1 MVTIKRKYMM
11 RKIVFLSAAGFLSL
25 GVFAQS
31 KEYSIGT
38 TTVGITAGVNWNNI
52 NGKTATGDDLKN
64 QLKTGFNGGLNV
76 EFPLASGFYLQPGVE
91 YRQKGSE
98 LSNGNKLGL
107 SYIDIPVNFIYK
119 PLLGTGNMLIGF
131 GPYVGF
137 GIGGKVKSA
146 DGTERTVSFD
156 KDYSPSEAQDV
167 QFKKL
172 DAGANFLIGYEFKS
186 KLSAALK
193 AQLGLMD
200 INPDTNIPGDNTRY
214 RNTGFGLS
222 LGYRL

>member
-1 MVTIKRKYMM
+1 M
-11 RKIVFLSAAGFLSL
+11 RKMMFLSTAGLVSF

-31 KEYSIGT
+31 KKYVATAT
-38 TTVGITAGVNWNNI
+38 TFGITAGVNWNNI
-52 NGKTATGDDLKN
+52 NGKTATGDKLDNKM
-64 QLKTGFNGGLNV
+64 KTGFNGGVNV
-76 EFPLASGFYLQPGVE
+76 EFSVSNGFYLQPGVE

-98 LSNGNKLGL
+98 LKNGDKLVL

-119 PLLGTGNMLIGF
+119 PQLGMGSMLLGF

-137 GIGGKVKSA
+137 GINGKLKA
-146 DGTERTVSFD
+146 ANGTDRKVIFNNS
-156 KDYSPSEAQDV
+156 YSTNEAEDI

-172 DAGANFLIGYEFKS
+172 DAGANFMIGYEFKT

-193 AQLGLMD
+193 GQLGLID
-200 INPDTNIPGDNTRY
+200 INPDTNIPGDETRY

>member
-1 MVTIKRKYMM
+1 M
-11 RKIVFLSAAGFLSL
+11 RKIMLLSTAGLVSF

-31 KEYSIGT
+31 KKYTAPAT
-38 TTVGITAGVNWNNI
+38 TFGITGGVNWNNI
-52 NGKTATGDDLKN
+52 NGKTSTGNKLDN
-64 QLKTGFNGGLNV
+64 NLKTGFNGGINV
-76 EFPLASGFYLQPGVE
+76 EFPVSNGFYLQPGVE

-98 LSNGNKLGL
+98 LNNGNKLML

-119 PLLGTGNMLIGF
+119 PKLGMGGMLLGF

-137 GIGGKVKSA
+137 GMNGKVKA
-146 DGTERTVSFD
+146 DDGTERKITFNN
-156 KDYSPSEAQDV
+156 KYSTSEAEDI

-172 DAGANFLIGYEFKS
+172 DAGANFMIGYEFKS

-193 AQLGLMD
+193 AQLGLID
-200 INPDTNIPGDNTRY
+200 INPDANIPGDETRY
-214 RNTGFGLS
+214 RNTGFGVS

>member
-1 MVTIKRKYMM
+1 MM
-11 RKIVFLSAAGFLSL
+11 RKMMLLSTAGLVSF
-25 GVFAQS
+25 GAFAQS
-31 KEYSIGT
+31 EKYSLGST
-38 TTVGITAGVNWNNI
+38 TFGVTAGVNWNNI
-52 NGKTATGDDLKN
+52 NGKTATGDKLDN
-64 QLKTGFNGGLNV
+64 NVKTGFNGGVNV
-76 EFPLASGFYLQPGVE
+76 EFPVSNGFYLQPGVE

-98 LSNGNKLGL
+98 LKNGDKLVL

-119 PLLGTGNMLIGF
+119 PRLGMGGMLLGF

-137 GIGGKVKSA
+137 GINGKLKA
-146 DGTERTVSFD
+146 ANGTDRKVIYNNS
-156 KDYSPSEAQDV
+156 YSTNEAQDI

-172 DAGANFLIGYEFKS
+172 DAGANFMLGYEFKS

-193 AQLGLMD
+193 AQLGLID
-200 INPDTNIPGDNTRY
+200 INPDTNIPGDETRY

>member
-1 MVTIKRKYMM
+1 M
-11 RKIVFLSAAGFLSL
+11 RKMMLLSTAGLVSF

-31 KEYSIGT
+31 EKYSLGST
-38 TTVGITAGVNWNNI
+38 TFGITAGVNWNNI
-52 NGKTATGDDLKN
+52 NGKTATGDKLDN
-64 QLKTGFNGGLNV
+64 NVKTGFNGGVNV
-76 EFPLASGFYLQPGVE
+76 EFPVSNGFYLQPGVE

-98 LSNGNKLGL
+98 LKNGDKLVL

-119 PLLGTGNMLIGF
+119 PRLGMGGMLLGF

-137 GIGGKVKSA
+137 GINGKLKA
-146 DGTERTVSFD
+146 TNDTERKIIFNNN
-156 KDYSPSEAQDV
+156 YSANEEQDI

-172 DAGANFLIGYEFKS
+172 DAGANFMIGYEFKT

-193 AQLGLMD
+193 AQLGLID
-200 INPDTNIPGDNTRY
+200 INPDTNIPGDESRY

>member
-1 MVTIKRKYMM
+1 M
-11 RKIVFLSAAGFLSL
+11 RKFMFLSTAGLVSF

-31 KEYSIGT
+31 KNYYVRT
-38 TTVGITAGVNWNNI
+38 TTVGITGGVNWNNI
-52 NGKTATGDDLKN
+52 NGKTSTGDNLDNK
-64 QLKTGFNGGLNV
+64 LKTGFNGGVNV
-76 EFPLASGFYLQPGVE
+76 EFPVSKGFYLQPGVE

-98 LSNGNKLGL
+98 LNNGNKLML

-119 PLLGTGNMLIGF
+119 PALGMGSMLLGF

-137 GIGGKVKSA
+137 GINGKVKSA
-146 DGTERTVSFD
+146 DGTERKVSFD
-156 KDYSPSEAQDV
+156 NEYSLSEPDDL

-172 DAGANFLIGYEFKS
+172 DAGANFMIGYEFKS
-186 KLSAALK
+186 KLSAAVK
-193 AQLGLMD
+193 AQLGLID
-200 INPDTNIPGDNTRY
+200 INPDTNIPGDETRY

>member
-1 MVTIKRKYMM
+1 MM
-11 RKIVFLSAAGFLSL
+11 RKIMFLSTATIVSL

-31 KEYSIGT
+31 KKYVAPT
-38 TTVGITAGVNWNNI
+38 TFGITAGVNWNNV
-52 NGKTATGDDLKN
+52 NGKTAAGDKLDN
-64 QLKTGFNGGLNV
+64 SLKTGFNGGINA
-76 EFPLASGFYLQPGVE
+76 EFPLSNGFYLQPGVE

-98 LSNGNKLGL
+98 LNNGSDLTL

-119 PLLGTGNMLIGF
+119 PAIGTGGMLLGF

-137 GIGGKVKSA
+137 GISGKAKDA
-146 DGTERTVSFD
+146 NGKERKVIFNNT
-156 KDYSPSEAQDV
+156 YSSGEAEDI

-172 DAGANFLIGYEFKS
+172 DAGANFMIGYEFKS

-200 INPDTNIPGDNTRY
+200 INPDTNISGDQTRN
-214 RNTGFGLS
+214 RNTGFGVS

>member
-1 MVTIKRKYMM
+1 MM
-11 RKIVFLSAAGFLSL
+11 RKIMLLSTAGLLSF

-31 KEYSIGT
+31 KRYFAGT
-38 TTVGITAGVNWNNI
+38 TTFGIAAGVNWNNV
-52 NGKTATGDDLKN
+52 NGKTSAGDNLNNKV
-64 QLKTGFNGGLNV
+64 KTGFNGGVNV
-76 EFPLASGFYLQPGVE
+76 EFPLSNGFYLQPGIE

-98 LSNGNKLGL
+98 LSNGNKLTL
-107 SYIDIPVNFIYK
+107 SYVDIPVNFIYK
-119 PLLGTGNMLIGF
+119 PVLGRGGMLLGF

-137 GIGGKVKSA
+137 GVNGKVKSPN
-146 DGTERTVSFD
+146 GTERKVSFD
-156 KDYSPSEAQDV
+156 NSYSLSEAEDI

-172 DAGANFLIGYEFKS
+172 DAGANFMIGYEFKS
-186 KLSAALK
+186 KLSAAVK

-200 INPDTNIPGDNTRY
+200 INPDTNIPGDKTRY